1 MTEFLTTPIG
11 NVAVWHM
18 IYMFTI
24 GAAMGTNIGV
34 YLMARQDR
42 KLKKKYDDTYDYW
55 KNDAYDHNQT
65 IDRRV

>member
-18 IYMFTI
+18 IYMFII

-42 KLKKKYDDTYDYW
+42 KLKKKYDDTYDY
-55 KNDAYDHNQT
+55 
-65 IDRRV
+65 